1 MLISTKGRDNFL
13 RRFFDD
19 VQWGQEVIE
28 NTVMGR
34 RTTIPFVNEI
44 NFFFFYVFGPSNY
57 WLRREGGG
65 G

>member
-44 NFFFFYVFGPSNY
+44 NFFFFYVFGPSNNG
-57 WLRREGGG
+57 LRREGGG

>member
-44 NFFFFYVFGPSNY
+44 KVRLNFLHS
-57 WLRREGGG
+57 LS
-65 G
+65 